1 MSNTTS
7 IIDALNILVRG
18 RVELKDVLS
27 GKFDP
32 VDLIDLA
39 KDLNDIAA
47 ELKRRAKAKSRGSA
61 SVTEGG
67 GNPASGLFSS
77 PKRQKPA

>member
-1 MSNTTS
+1 MSRHKDEREATRATAAPTNSSNIVNALTT
-7 IIDALNILVRG
+7 LVSG

-39 KDLNDIAA
+39 KDLNDIAS

-67 GNPASGLFSS
+67 
-77 PKRQKPA
+77 R